1 MAYDTVNGSWVRITG
16 GLPRHTA
23 SSESRR
29 VRGIINHDGPDDFLY
44 ASETSSTG
52 SVRICYS
59 RRSGGARSPSVSDRG
74 HDLLAD
80 VINLPVRYDAVERV
94 LSVAMP

>member
-1 MAYDTVNGSWVRITG
+1 MAYDTVNNSWVVITG

-29 VRGIINHDGPDDFLY
+29 VRGIINHHGPDDFLY
-44 ASETSSTG
+44 ADETSSTG
-52 SVRICYS
+52 SVRIYYS
-59 RRSGGARSPSVSDRG
+59 RRSAGAVQRSDRG